1 MEEGPPF
8 VHYGLF
14 RRDMLRARGS
24 RLDIFLKGL
33 ISEPKQDSPHRVFH
47 SPNMVL
53 RQDPPHRM
61 FHSPKMMLR
70 QDPPHRVFHSPNMVL
85 RLYPG

>member
-1 MEEGPPF
+1 M
-8 VHYGLF
+8 F
-14 RRDMLRARGS
+14 RAQGS

-33 ISEPKQDSPHRVFH
+33 ISDTK
-47 SPNMVL
+47 
-53 RQDPPHRM
+53 
-61 FHSPKMMLR
+61 